1 MDNYVEDQQG
11 NRRLEQ
17 HSKPTRLNIYIYI
30 VHIYIYALNP
40 KKISGNLKKR
50 IKVVEYILQLIV
62 ERNLGN
68 SQMCGS

>member
-40 KKISGNLKKR
+40 KKFQ
-50 IKVVEYILQLIV
+50 ET
-62 ERNLGN
+62 
-68 SQMCGS
+68 